1 MNLIDRI
8 LQEPEL
14 RAQPPVFVDIGAAG
28 GMHPAWRKLARFAVG
43 MGFEPD
49 AREAPAPGPEQRRF
63 ARWIFCAGLAVP
75 AAALEGRKEFFLTQS
90 PQCSSTLRPRTA
102 ALAPWVMADFF
113 TVTEVRSVAAVTIP
127 TALAAHGIDRIDWL
141 KCDTQGLDL
150 ALYQSLPLAWRR
162 RLLAVEFE
170 PGIVDAYE
178 GEERLPAVLEAMRG
192 EPHWLAALGVG
203 HAARGRVALLQER
216 LGAGA
221 LPWVRRL
228 GPAAPAWANVRF
240 LRDFSS
246 DPDVLGRREW
256 LLGWVITTVS
266 GQPGEA
272 LAIAI
277 EGGRRWGGELF
288 GAMAAASTRS
298 LRWAMLRNLPGE
310 AWRRLTGGG
319 VR

>member
-1 MNLIDRI
+1 MSLIDRI
-8 LQEPEL
+8 LQEPEF
-14 RAQPPVFVDIGAAG
+14 RARPPVFVDVGAAG

-43 MGFEPD
+43 IGFEPD
-49 AREAPAPGPEQRRF
+49 AREAPEVGPETSRF
-63 ARWIFCAGLAVP
+63 ARWIFCTGLAVP
-75 AAALEGRKEFFLTQS
+75 AATPDGRQEFFLTQS
-90 PQCSSTLRPRTA
+90 PQCSSTLRPRA
-102 ALAPWVMADFF
+102 GALDAWVMADFF
-113 TVTEVRSVAAVTIP
+113 AVTEVRSVEAVTLP
-127 TALAAHGIDRIDWL
+127 AALAAHGIDRIDWL

-150 ALYQSLPLAWRR
+150 ALYQSLPPWRR
-162 RLLAVEFE
+162 RMLAVEFE

-192 EPHWLAALGVG
+192 EPVWLAALGIG
-203 HAARGRVALLQER
+203 HAARGRASLLRDQ
-216 LGAGA
+216 LGVGA
-221 LPWVRRL
+221 LVWVRRL
-228 GPAAPAWANVRF
+228 GPAAPAWANVRY

-246 DPDVLGRREW
+246 DADDLGRREW

-272 LAIAI
+272 LAIAT

-288 GAMAAASTRS
+288 GEMAAASTRS
-298 LRWAMLRNLPGE
+298 LRWAMLRNLPGA